1 MQNITPFLWFD
12 GRVEEATNLYTSL
25 FPNSKVIFI
34 NKGPDGK
41 VMWANVSL
49 NGSEYMLFNGG
60 PSEYKFNESIS
71 FFVKC
76 KDQEEVDKYWNTLT
90 SDGGEESQCGWLKDK
105 FGVSWQI
112 VPNALS
118 ECLSNPDPVKA
129 GKAMQAM
136 LKMKKLIVKDLYASI
151 V

>member
-1 MQNITPFLWFD
+1 MQNITPFLWFKSD
-12 GRVEEATNLYTSL
+12 VSEAVNLYTSL
-25 FPNSKVIFI
+25 FPNSKVISE
-34 NKGPDGK
+34 NKTPDGA
-41 VMWANVSL
+41 VMWANISL

-60 PSEYKFNESIS
+60 PSEFNFNESIS

-90 SDGGEESQCGWLKDK
+90 SNGGVEGNCGWLKDK

-118 ECLSNPDPVKA
+118 ECLSNTDPLKSK
-129 GKAMQAM
+129 KAMEAM
-136 LKMKKLIVKDLYASI
+136 LKMKKLIVADLYKS
-151 V
+151 VE